1 MKINRGFYKKQ
12 DREILDTLTDLKIA
26 KAVLARK
33 INKKKRDNKARIW
46 TLEEYE
52 FLKSNW
58 GKLSKEEIAKKLDRS
73 LSAVDVKAFKIGLKD
88 YFIYFEEI
96 TLNELHRLIYG
107 GKNLHSYTLGIWERY
122 KIPYRR
128 TITRQEHEKRAIP
141 INDFLKWFEN
151 NKRVIDLSRTEEG
164 FLGIEEPEWL
174 KEKRIADKKASVYGP
189 HNKVWT
195 KEEDLKFIELVNSQ
209 KYGYREISIILK
221 RTEGALKRRMLDLK
235 IEKRPPKA
243 YNHNSWTQEELSTV
257 KDLWL
262 KGYQSCVIAEYINR
276 SALAI
281 NGILERYK
289 YFGDPPLKFKL

>member
-12 DREILDTLTDLKIA
+12 DREILNTLTDLKIA

-73 LSAVDVKAFKIGLKD
+73 MNAVATKANIIGLKD
-88 YFIYFEEI
+88 YFIYSKEI
-96 TLNELHRLIYG
+96 TLNELFRLLFGGRNLDSYDFGILKRYG
-107 GKNLHSYTLGIWERY
+107 
-122 KIPYRR
+122 IPYKKIITNKEFATR
-128 TITRQEHEKRAIP
+128 TILLD
-141 INDFLKWFEN
+141 DFLKWFEN

-164 FLGIEEPEWL
+164 FLGVEEPEWL

-195 KEEDLKFIELVNSQ
+195 KEEDLKLTELVNSQ

-235 IEKRPPKA
+235 LEKRPLRADKHTP
-243 YNHNSWTQEELSTV
+243 WTKEELQTV
-257 KDLWL
+257 KDLWH
-262 KGYQSCVIAEYINR
+262 KGYKSCVIAEYINR

-281 NGILERYK
+281 NGLLERYK
-289 YFGDPPLKFKL
+289 YFGEPPLKFKL